1 MQALWDFLIE
11 LLRRSFWFWRVIQP
25 DEAGVRTTIGKWP
38 TILAPGIHLVW
49 PIVGLVRVCKTSEQV
64 SDIRSQSLTT
74 SDGQCFAV
82 GISIAHSII
91 NAQKAMLEVQDAET
105 ALFNEALRV
114 VGEYVSSRPS
124 GQCAD
129 ADAMCIWVLAEL
141 RKVATDRWGLKVWRV
156 GRSDWAK
163 HRALRLMSE
172 YSVK

>member
-1 MQALWDFLIE
+1 VTGAEKPEEEHRGEACFSH
-11 LLRRSFWFWRVIQP
+11 RRLVPASFWFWRVIQP

-91 NAQKAMLEVQDAET
+91 NAQKAMLDQVAAQT
-105 ALFNEALRV
+105 ILRS
-114 VGEYVSSRPS
+114 YFDS
-124 GQCAD
+124 
-129 ADAMCIWVLAEL
+129 L
-141 RKVATDRWGLKVWRV
+141 
-156 GRSDWAK
+156 
-163 HRALRLMSE
+163 
-172 YSVK
+172 